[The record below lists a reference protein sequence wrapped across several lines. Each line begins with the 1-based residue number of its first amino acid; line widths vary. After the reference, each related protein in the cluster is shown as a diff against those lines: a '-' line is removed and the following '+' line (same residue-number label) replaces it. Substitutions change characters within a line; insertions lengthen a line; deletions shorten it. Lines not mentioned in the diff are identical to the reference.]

1 MSSINQVNLLGN
13 LGKDPEVVNFRNG
26 GSITRISIATSER
39 WVDKSGEWQE
49 RTEWHSVV
57 LHAKTAEI
65 YTPKLQ
71 KGTKVFVTGSIRS
84 NRYTDKNGVER
95 TAYEIHAD
103 SLKIISGGV
112 EQAQNQQQPQQQQ
125 QAWNQQPQAA
135 QQPQQAPQW
144 NQQAAQQQAQQAQQQ
159 WNNQQQQA
167 PQQQQWNPQQQSN
180 AVTDENMPF

>member
-1 MSSINQVNLLGN
+1 MSSFNQVNLLGN
-13 LGKDPEVVNFRNG
+13 LGQNPEVVNFRDG
-26 GSITRISIATSER
+26 GSITRFSVATSER

-49 RTEWHSVV
+49 RTEWHTVV

-84 NRYTDKNGVER
+84 KRYTDKNGVVR
-95 TAYEIHAD
+95 TAFEIHAD

-112 EQAQNQQQPQQQQ
+112 EQVQNQQASQ
-125 QAWNQQPQAA
+125 QAWNQQQAP

-144 NQQAAQQQAQQAQQQ
+144 NQQAALQQAQQAQQQ
-159 WNNQQQQA
+159 WDNQQQQA
-167 PQQQQWNPQQQSN
+167 PQQKWNPQQQPN
-180 AVTDENMPF
+180 AATDADTDEDMPF

>member
-13 LGKDPEVVNFRNG
+13 MGQNPEVVNFRDG
-26 GSITRISIATSER
+26 GSITRLSVATSER
-39 WVDKSGEWQE
+39 WLDKSGEWQE
-49 RTEWHSVV
+49 RTEWHTVV

-84 NRYTDKNGVER
+84 KRYTDKNGVAR

-112 EQAQNQQQPQQQQ
+112 EQVQNQQEPQQQC
-125 QAWNQQPQAA
+125 NQ
-135 QQPQQAPQW
+135 QQAPQW
-144 NQQAAQQQAQQAQQQ
+144 NPQAAQQQAQQAQQA
-159 WNNQQQQA
+159 WDNQQALEQA
-167 PQQQQWNPQQQSN
+167 PQWNPQQQSN
-180 AVTDENMPF
+180 TITDDEDMPF